1 MALPNFE
8 TMALGRPVNRLGISF
23 IPVYLMA
30 NALPDIATGDDSGLV
45 VNELD
50 SPQVPNLSVSNPT
63 HRPTL
68 AIQGEQLVGG
78 DQNRT
83 LNVSVL
89 VPPLAVRQI
98 PVSCLEQGRWGGRQG
113 FASGSALAPNSV
125 RMTLL
130 RSVGASAHGAL
141 QSRESNQGMVW
152 EDVRNE
158 LQARGVVSQNQAMSD
173 ADAVLGL
180 QDPARNAAANEL
192 TKLGPLPGQCGLVVA
207 HRNRAVS
214 ADIMGSPALFAA
226 HWERLVRAHL
236 SERVSPATPDQP
248 PREWDAAVGPALRI
262 LTRMGLESRRPL
274 PAVGMGQE
282 HHVTGRGYV
291 GHALTLDNAT
301 VHAVACFTGSPAG

>member
-1 MALPNFE
+1 MPIPNFE

-50 SPQVPNLSVSNPT
+50 SPDVETLSVANPT
-63 HRPTL
+63 HRPAL
-68 AIQGEQLVGG
+68 AIQGQQLVGG

-89 VPPLAVRQI
+89 IPPLERRHI
-98 PVSCLEQGRWGGRQG
+98 PVSCLEQGRWGGRQD
-113 FASGSALAPNSV
+113 FATGSALAPNSV

-130 RSVGASAHGAL
+130 RSVGVSARGA
-141 QSRESNQGMVW
+141 QPSRGSDQGKVW
-152 EDVRNE
+152 EDVRSE
-158 LQARGVVSQNQAMSD
+158 LQRRGVISQNQAMAD
-173 ADAVLGL
+173 ADAALVW
-180 QDPARNAAANEL
+180 QDPARDAAANEL

-214 ADIMGSPALFAA
+214 ADIMGSPVLFAA

-236 SERVSPATPDQP
+236 SERGSTETPGQP

-262 LTRMGLESRRPL
+262 LTRMGLESARPL
-274 PAVGMGQE
+274 QAVGMGNE
-282 HHVTGRGYV
+282 HHVIGRGYV
-291 GHALTLDNAT
+291 GHALTLGNAI
-301 VHAVACFTGSPAG
+301 VHAVACFTGP

>member
-23 IPVYLMA
+23 IPIYLMA
-30 NALPDIATGDDSGLV
+30 NALPDIATGNGSGLV
-45 VNELD
+45 ANELD
-50 SPQVPNLSVSNPT
+50 SPQVPTLSVSNPT
-63 HRPTL
+63 HRPIL

-89 VPPLAVRQI
+89 IPALDRRQV
-98 PVSCLEQGRWGGRQG
+98 PVSCLEQGRWGGRRN
-113 FASGSALAPNSV
+113 FAGGSALAPNSV

-130 RSVGASAHGAL
+130 RSVGESARGA
-141 QSRESNQGMVW
+141 QPSRGSDQDRVW
-152 EDVRNE
+152 EDVRSE
-158 LQARGVVSQNQAMSD
+158 LQMRGVTSQNQAMAD
-173 ADAVLGL
+173 ADAALV
-180 QDPARNAAANEL
+180 QDSARNNAANEL

-236 SERVSPATPDQP
+236 SERVSTPPVQP

-262 LTRMGLESRRPL
+262 LTRMGRESRRPL
-274 PAVGMGQE
+274 DAVGIGNE
-282 HHVTGRGYV
+282 HHVEGRGYV
-291 GHALTLDNAT
+291 GHALTLGNAT
-301 VHAVACFTGSPAG
+301 VHAVACFTGP

>member
-23 IPVYLMA
+23 IPIYLMA
-30 NALPDIATGDDSGLV
+30 NALPDIATGNGSGLV
-45 VNELD
+45 ANELD
-50 SPQVPNLSVSNPT
+50 SPQVPTLSVSNPT
-63 HRPTL
+63 HRPIL

-89 VPPLAVRQI
+89 IPALDRRQV
-98 PVSCLEQGRWGGRQG
+98 PVSCLEQGRWGGRRN
-113 FASGSALAPNSV
+113 FAGASALAPNSV

-130 RSVGASAHGAL
+130 RSVGESARGA
-141 QSRESNQGMVW
+141 QPSRGSDQDRVW
-152 EDVRNE
+152 EDVRSE
-158 LQARGVVSQNQAMSD
+158 LQMRGVTSQNQAMAD
-173 ADAVLGL
+173 ADAALV
-180 QDPARNAAANEL
+180 QDSARNNAANEL

-236 SERVSPATPDQP
+236 SERVSTTPVQP

-262 LTRMGLESRRPL
+262 LTRMGRESRRPL
-274 PAVGMGQE
+274 DAVGIGNE
-282 HHVTGRGYV
+282 HHVEGRGYV
-291 GHALTLDNAT
+291 GHALTLGNAT
-301 VHAVACFTGSPAG
+301 VHAVACFTGP